1 MNELQKFIV
10 KKGLEKASLDVI
22 KKAIHEDPQVSNDI
36 KEFWIGVINGYSIS
50 KDIYDIMEFLKRN
63 NWYLIKRYGYQFM
76 SRNKYYEENYD

>member
-50 KDIYDIMEFLKRN
+50 KDLYDIMEFLKRN
-63 NWYLIKRYGYQFM
+63 N
-76 SRNKYYEENYD
+76 

>member
-22 KKAIHEDPQVSNDI
+22 KKAIYEDPQVSNDM

-63 NWYLIKRYGYQFM
+63 N
-76 SRNKYYEENYD
+76 

>member
-1 MNELQKFIV
+1 MNKLQKFIV

-22 KKAIHEDPQVSNDI
+22 KKAIHEDPQISNNT

-63 NWYLIKRYGYQFM
+63 N
-76 SRNKYYEENYD
+76 

>member
-22 KKAIHEDPQVSNDI
+22 KKAICEDPQVSNDM
-36 KEFWIGVINGYSIS
+36 KEFWFGVINGYSIS

-63 NWYLIKRYGYQFM
+63 N
-76 SRNKYYEENYD
+76 

>member
-10 KKGLEKASLDVI
+10 KKGLEKASFDVI